1 MTDHVAKILQAWRSE
16 RPDLDVS
23 PIAVFG
29 RISRI
34 ERRKDLALRTVH
46 RRHGL
51 DGGEYDVLAALR
63 RSGPAHQL
71 TPTQLYRDMIVTSAT
86 MTERLDRLER
96 RGLIR
101 RRPAPQD
108 RRSLLIELT
117 SLGRAVIDK
126 AAEDLAETEA
136 GLLAGLSTADRDA
149 LAALLAKLASTLED
163 QPGQP

>member
-1 MTDHVAKILQAWRSE
+1 
-16 RPDLDVS
+16 
-23 PIAVFG
+23 
-29 RISRI
+29 
-34 ERRKDLALRTVH
+34 
-46 RRHGL
+46 
-51 DGGEYDVLAALR
+51 
-63 RSGPAHQL
+63 
-71 TPTQLYRDMIVTSAT
+71 MIVTSAT

-117 SLGRAVIDK
+117 SPGRAVIDK